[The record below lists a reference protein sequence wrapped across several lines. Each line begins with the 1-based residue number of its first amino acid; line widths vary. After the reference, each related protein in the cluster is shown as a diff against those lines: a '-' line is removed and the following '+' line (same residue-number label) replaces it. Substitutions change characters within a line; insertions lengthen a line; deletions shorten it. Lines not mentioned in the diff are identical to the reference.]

1 MCVCVQ
7 RLWLYMKTAPKL
19 SQTRCHAA
27 APIRLP
33 VIRKLGIMEVVQ
45 PDRSSS
51 RLRKMATGS
60 QFVREKGPN
69 RKSKWAGVQVA
80 AAAPTHEAKQA
91 PVFLT
96 FITLM
101 NLVETFQKCRVKHDP
116 SFCSPGET
124 SSRCWY
130 FSSDFTPC
138 GFQIITEAVCLFSA
152 KLSYL
157 QRSVYS
163 LSSRLIPSAT
173 FFQIW
178 WCLDKITEVDDSTTW
193 LCLYLDGINP
203 CSY

>member
-124 SSRCWY
+124 SSRCRY

-138 GFQIITEAVCLFSA
+138 GFQIITEAVCLFFGKVELFTAFGLLALLSSHP
-152 KLSYL
+152 LSYIFSNL
-157 QRSVYS
+157 MMSWQNNRGGWFHHLVVLVSRWDKS
-163 LSSRLIPSAT
+163 L
-173 FFQIW
+173 
-178 WCLDKITEVDDSTTW
+178 
-193 LCLYLDGINP
+193 
-203 CSY
+203 